1 MSNLSK
7 HAFGSKEN
15 IEAAKESGKIDE
27 YDVIFMDNGE
37 IGWVDKNKNT
47 VINTP
52 RTQKPHTLNGVSL
65 GALADGDTVPT
76 NTSIDE
82 LVAMITQKAI
92 AATYT
97 KPTLTIANNGGQA
110 SGNVE
115 AGTSIT
121 PKLKATFTQNDAGAM
136 TAISI
141 LKGSTE
147 VASGTTSPLTYSGE
161 ETVVGDETITFSAS
175 ATYGDAPIKNNNLGA
190 ESTENWFAGDTIT
203 SSGYSITGKRNLFY
217 GTGVG
222 SVPTLTSDVIR
233 ALTNKKLAPTQG
245 YSFNITVDVGQQY
258 IVIAYPSTL
267 RDINNVTY
275 VEANDGGMAS
285 NFAKTTLDVAD
296 ARGGENGKTSYKV
309 YTYSMAVPAAAT
321 MTFKVTI

>member
-15 IEAAKESGKIDE
+15 IQAAKDSGKIDE
-27 YDVIFMDNGE
+27 FDVIFMDNGE
-37 IGWVDKNKNT
+37 IGWVDKNNNT
-47 VINTP
+47 IINTP
-52 RTQKPHTLNGVSL
+52 RTQKAHTLNGVSL
-65 GALADGDTVPT
+65 GALEDGDTVPT
-76 NTSIDE
+76 DTTFDE
-82 LVAMITQKAI
+82 LVALITQKAI
-92 AATYT
+92 PATYT

-121 PKLKATFTQNDAGAM
+121 PKLKATFSKNDAGDL

-141 LKGSTE
+141 LQGSTQ
-147 VASGTTSPLTYSGE
+147 VASGTSSPLTYDGDAI
-161 ETVVGDETITFSAS
+161 VVGDETVAFSAS
-175 ATYGDAPIKNNNLGA
+175 ATHGDAPVKKNNLGA
-190 ESTENWFAGDTIT
+190 DSTEKWFAGGTIF
-203 SSGYSITGKRNLFY
+203 SSNYNITGKRNLFY

-222 SVPTLTSDVIR
+222 SVPELSSDVVR
-233 ALTNKKLAPTQG
+233 ALTNKKLAPIQG

-258 IVIAYPSTL
+258 IVIAYPATL
-267 RDINNVTY
+267 RDINNITY

-285 NFAKTTLDVAD
+285 NFTKETIEVAD
-296 ARGGENGKTSYKV
+296 ARGGENGKISYKV
-309 YTYSMAVPAAAT
+309 YTYAMAVAAAAT

>member
-15 IEAAKESGKIDE
+15 IQAAKDSGKIDE
-27 YDVIFMDNGE
+27 FDVIFMDNGE
-37 IGWVDKNKNT
+37 IGWVDKNNNT
-47 VINTP
+47 IINTP
-52 RTQKPHTLNGVSL
+52 RTQKAHTLNGVSL
-65 GALADGDTVPT
+65 GALEDGDTVPT
-76 NTSIDE
+76 NTTFDE
-82 LVAMITQKAI
+82 LVALITQKAI
-92 AATYT
+92 PATYT

-121 PKLKATFTQNDAGAM
+121 PKLKATFSKNDAGDL

-141 LKGSTE
+141 LQGSTQ
-147 VASGTTSPLTYSGE
+147 VASGTASPLTYEGDAI
-161 ETVVGDETITFSAS
+161 VVGDETVTFSAS
-175 ATYGDAPIKNNNLGA
+175 ATYGDAPVKKNNLGA
-190 ESTENWFAGDTIT
+190 DSTEKWFAGGTI
-203 SSGYSITGKRNLFY
+203 SSSNYNITGKRNLFY

-222 SVPTLTSDVIR
+222 SVPELSSDVVR

-258 IVIAYPSTL
+258 IVIAYPATL
-267 RDINNVTY
+267 RDINNITY

-285 NFAKTTLDVAD
+285 NFTKETIEVAD
-296 ARGGENGKTSYKV
+296 ARGGENGKISYKV
-309 YTYSMAVPAAAT
+309 YTYAMAVAAAAT